1 MCTLLFQRVLDQ
13 IDSDFFR
20 VFGHGL
26 NVRTTLRGLLR
37 PGLRYTVFFRLA
49 HHYPRLN
56 PIGLVARLLMI
67 RIGNQYGFQIP
78 AVTEIGAGFYIG
90 HSGTIVINSSA
101 TIGTNCNLTHNVT
114 IGQVNR
120 GSKQGAPIVGNNVWI
135 GAGATIVG
143 NVEVGDNT
151 LIAPNAYVNFDVPRD
166 SLVIGNPGVIHK
178 KSSSV
183 INGYIQNQVMSQM
196 EDF

>member
-1 MCTLLFQRVLDQ
+1 MRTLLFQQVLDQ

-26 NVRTTLRGLLR
+26 DVRTTLCGLLR

-56 PIGLVARLLMI
+56 PIGLVSRLLMKG
-67 RIGNQYGFQIP
+67 IGNHYGFQIP
-78 AVTEIGAGFYIG
+78 AAREIGAGFYIG

-120 GSKQGAPIVGNNVWI
+120 GPKQGSPIIGNNVWI
-135 GAGATIVG
+135 GTGATIVG
-143 NVEVGDNT
+143 NVEIGDNT
-151 LIAPNAYVNFDVPRD
+151 LIAPNTYVNFDVPRD

-183 INGYIQNQVMSQM
+183 INGYIQNQAIPRMKDV
-196 EDF
+196 